1 MLPGMT
7 GTDQDAD
14 ETRSMFSFFFFFSH
28 RYLSLL
34 LVFRQATHKKAT
46 PKRDEVDLGMY
57 IYIYIYIYRV
67 MHCTCVRYMQA
78 NSELS
83 SIAIGHA
90 GEQRTE

>member
-57 IYIYIYIYRV
+57 IYIYIYISS
-67 MHCTCVRYMQA
+67 HALYMCA
-78 NSELS
+78 L
-83 SIAIGHA
+83 HA
-90 GEQRTE
+90 GQQRAE